1 MRVWWDNLA
10 ERERRMVLLS
20 GMVLLLTAV
29 FLFLVEPALERREAL
44 RGQLQDLVNER
55 AWMEA
60 QAPAV
65 RARAQAGVTT
75 GRAAAGRSGG
85 SPLGIVDVSARSAGL
100 GSALRRVRP
109 QDSAVEAE
117 LEGAPFTDLMRWL
130 ATLEDRHGLRIVRL
144 SIDRGSEPGRVNAQ
158 LRVEPATGRS

>member
-1 MRVWWDNLA
+1 MRAWWDNLA
-10 ERERRMVLLS
+10 ERERRIVLIS
-20 GMVLLLTAV
+20 GLVLLLAAV
-29 FLFLVEPALERREAL
+29 FLFLIEPTLERREAL
-44 RGQLQDLVNER
+44 NGQLQNLVNEQ

-65 RARAQAGVTT
+65 RARAQAGVT
-75 GRAAAGRSGG
+75 GRAGPARAGG

-109 QDSAVEAE
+109 QESAVEAE
-117 LEGAPFTDLMRWL
+117 LEGAPYTDLMRWL
-130 ATLEDRHGLRIVRL
+130 ATLEDRHGLRIISL

-158 LRVEPATGRS
+158 LRVEPAAGRS